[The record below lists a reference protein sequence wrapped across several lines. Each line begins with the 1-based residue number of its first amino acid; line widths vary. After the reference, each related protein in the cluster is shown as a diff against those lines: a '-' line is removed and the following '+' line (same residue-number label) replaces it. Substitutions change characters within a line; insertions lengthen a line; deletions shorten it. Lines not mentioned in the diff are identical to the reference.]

1 MKRVREGCA
10 DPWVGFFLATLT
22 LIGCAAEFGD
32 WPVSGAWLRAAT
44 IASAAWLVFRAARTL
59 HSKTSTPSDV
69 GSAGGPGP
77 RDTETAARLL
87 ARVAFVD
94 AGRRC
99 TYASPAFA
107 QWLFRSRDAVEGQT
121 VDEVFGTEL
130 AAKIGP
136 LIDAALAGQEQRI
149 RLPSLLP
156 NEAPRTLQFEF
167 LTQRD
172 ANGAVVGCQLLV
184 QDVSE
189 VQRELELAHRAER
202 QLRSIMDQ
210 IPVTVSYIDAEY
222 RYRYINRAQE
232 RWLGKPAALVVGR
245 EVREVVGERL
255 WDDIEPNL
263 RKALAGNSVPLER
276 QRTDRDGNPV
286 WHSGRHEPDLAD
298 EGHVVGIYTVFF
310 ETTQRVLT
318 QQGLLREQ
326 VLRAEK
332 AAAENASKAKSEFLA
347 NMSHEIR
354 TPMNGVLGLTELLLE
369 TPLNVQQRT
378 FLETVRNSGESLLLI
393 INDILDISK
402 IEAGKLEIESVDFDL
417 LQAVE
422 DVLQLLG
429 PRAHS
434 KSLEVACRIDPR
446 LPSSLNGDPYRF
458 RQVLT
463 NLVGNGLKFTE
474 AGEVVVNVSSAAPD
488 VLRVDVR
495 DTGIGIAAQSCAD
508 LFTPFVQAE
517 SSTTR
522 RFGGSGLGLAISRH
536 LVELMGGRIGVESVE
551 GLGSNFWFTLP
562 MHPAQRIA
570 DATPPAE
577 LAGRHVL
584 IVDDNATCADL
595 LQQHAQGAGMRSS
608 AAGGAAQALERLH
621 RAYLDGDPFE
631 LAVIDAAMPGIDGL
645 ELAVAVRADPAL
657 QEIKLVLLTTVHSS
671 QELGRARDLGIGA
684 CLPKPVR
691 RRELYRALVQAA
703 ACTPAGDAPLHV
715 APAAMLIH
723 ARVLVAEDNPVNQFV
738 ARNMLESMGCEMD
751 IVSNGQE
758 ALHAVRGASYDIV
771 LMDCQMPVMDG
782 FAATREIRAWERE
795 QRPAR
800 HVPIVALTANALVRD
815 AETCRA
821 AGMDDYL
828 SKPYTRNRL
837 GSTMARWLPE
847 HLVDRS
853 VDTEPSDLVPLADP
867 SSASCEGMLDQE
879 ALANI
884 RALDNDGAVLRRA
897 IALYL
902 EDGRQKMARLHAAL
916 EAGDADA
923 LMLLAHGFKSA
934 SQNLG
939 ATHLGDLCDRLERHG
954 QEGALAEA
962 GLLVRAIEKQFQT
975 IRPLLLA
982 EVGQTE

>member
-402 IEAGKLEIESVDFDL
+402 IEAGKLEIESLDFDL

-495 DTGIGIAAQSCAD
+495 DTGIGIAAQSGAD

-522 RFGGSGLGLAISRH
+522 RFGGSGLGLAISRQTCA
-536 LVELMGGRIGVESVE
+536 L
-551 GLGSNFWFTLP
+551 SNFRP
-562 MHPAQRIA
+562 
-570 DATPPAE
+570 
-577 LAGRHVL
+577 GR
-584 IVDDNATCADL
+584 
-595 LQQHAQGAGMRSS
+595 
-608 AAGGAAQALERLH
+608 
-621 RAYLDGDPFE
+621 
-631 LAVIDAAMPGIDGL
+631 
-645 ELAVAVRADPAL
+645 
-657 QEIKLVLLTTVHSS
+657 
-671 QELGRARDLGIGA
+671 
-684 CLPKPVR
+684 
-691 RRELYRALVQAA
+691 
-703 ACTPAGDAPLHV
+703 
-715 APAAMLIH
+715 
-723 ARVLVAEDNPVNQFV
+723 
-738 ARNMLESMGCEMD
+738 
-751 IVSNGQE
+751 
-758 ALHAVRGASYDIV
+758 RG
-771 LMDCQMPVMDG
+771 
-782 FAATREIRAWERE
+782 
-795 QRPAR
+795 
-800 HVPIVALTANALVRD
+800 
-815 AETCRA
+815 
-821 AGMDDYL
+821 
-828 SKPYTRNRL
+828 
-837 GSTMARWLPE
+837 
-847 HLVDRS
+847 
-853 VDTEPSDLVPLADP
+853 
-867 SSASCEGMLDQE
+867 
-879 ALANI
+879 
-884 RALDNDGAVLRRA
+884 
-897 IALYL
+897 
-902 EDGRQKMARLHAAL
+902 
-916 EAGDADA
+916 
-923 LMLLAHGFKSA
+923 
-934 SQNLG
+934 
-939 ATHLGDLCDRLERHG
+939 
-954 QEGALAEA
+954 
-962 GLLVRAIEKQFQT
+962 
-975 IRPLLLA
+975 
-982 EVGQTE
+982 